1 MFNAFFV
8 KLMILDQ
15 ISIVFVKFS
24 LEKIYFLTREKPIP
38 GQNLL
43 QTVTILHVSLTLF
56 YLHVKAG
63 LTFSTEHKLVAL
75 RRLMF

>member
-1 MFNAFFV
+1 MFNALFV

-15 ISIVFVKFS
+15 ISIALVNFL
-24 LEKIYFLTREKPIP
+24 LEKIFLDAQETYSWTKSF
-38 GQNLL
+38 
-43 QTVTILHVSLTLF
+43 QTVTILQVSLTIF

-63 LTFSTEHKLVAL
+63 FTFSTEHKLVAL